1 MRSNLGSCLSSLIRQ
16 YVKLKQALGRDFGRE
31 GRVLAHVD
39 QFLSKVGAS
48 DFTQTEFEGWCRTQL
63 HLSSGVRRGRMQVV
77 RNFCLYRRRTEPN
90 CFVPDDRLLPT
101 CHQVVRPHIFSEME
115 IMRLLQAAARV
126 PTSTRLVLRPL
137 VLRLAIV
144 LLYTTGLRRGELVRL
159 TLGDYDQRERT
170 LLIRESKF
178 HKSRYLPLS
187 VDASTEINAYLTART
202 KHRLP
207 MLSDSPLLWSGHASE
222 RGFSADSRGTICA
235 SCVARLI
242 YASLTAD
249 FLVSTIIV
257 IRLRSR
263 RYCAG
268 TVPAPTSKPNFRY
281 WQRIWGTYQSSQR
294 NTICI
299 LYQIWR
305 TQPATASVVAMA
317 HSSSDQPKEGYRDE
331 KSKYAGPCIAGFFQ
345 QICAGI
351 ARVKSAHTSQLP

>member
-1 MRSNLGSCLSSLIRQ
+1 MIS
-16 YVKLKQALGRDFGRE
+16 
-31 GRVLAHVD
+31 
-39 QFLSKVGAS
+39 
-48 DFTQTEFEGWCRTQL
+48 
-63 HLSSGVRRGRMQVV
+63 
-77 RNFCLYRRRTEPN
+77 
-90 CFVPDDRLLPT
+90 
-101 CHQVVRPHIFSEME
+101 
-115 IMRLLQAAARV
+115 
-126 PTSTRLVLRPL
+126 
-137 VLRLAIV
+137 
-144 LLYTTGLRRGELVRL
+144 
-159 TLGDYDQRERT
+159 ERT

-178 HKSRYLPLS
+178 HKSRYLRRSLMPARRLTPTLLQERSIDCQCCRIHLS
-187 VDASTEINAYLTART
+187 YGAAMPQREAS
-202 KHRLP
+202 RLI
-207 MLSDSPLLWSGHASE
+207 LC
-222 RGFSADSRGTICA
+222 GTICA

-268 TVPAPTSKPNFRY
+268 TVPASTSKPNFRY

-331 KSKYAGPCIAGFFQ
+331 KSKYAGACIARFFQ

-351 ARVKSAHTSQLP
+351 ARVKSAYTSQLP